1 MAGRMHRMMRLTMSD
16 SYWSD
21 MVRGCEGF
29 ADVARIREKIT
40 TALGPS
46 EDIRKDLLLQLD
58 NVHATLLANDKD
70 KRKDVL
76 LKAAYDIL
84 NTISSTY
91 HADALMTTA
100 TWDDAECDGF
110 CLLDELQDL
119 LEED

>member
-1 MAGRMHRMMRLTMSD
+1 MTRLTMSD

-21 MVRGCEGF
+21 LVASCEGF

-46 EDIRKDLLLQLD
+46 EDIRQDLLLQLD

-70 KRKDVL
+70 ARKDVL

-84 NTISSTY
+84 SNMNKTY
-91 HADALMTTA
+91 WADALATTA

-110 CLLDELQDL
+110 CLLDELRDI

>member
-1 MAGRMHRMMRLTMSD
+1 MSD

-21 MVRGCEGF
+21 MVRGCDSF

-40 TALGPS
+40 TTLGPS

-76 LKAAYDIL
+76 LRAAYDIL
-84 NTISSTY
+84 NNMNKTY
-91 HADALMTTA
+91 WADALATTA

-110 CLLDELQDL
+110 CLLEELQNI
-119 LEED
+119 LEEN